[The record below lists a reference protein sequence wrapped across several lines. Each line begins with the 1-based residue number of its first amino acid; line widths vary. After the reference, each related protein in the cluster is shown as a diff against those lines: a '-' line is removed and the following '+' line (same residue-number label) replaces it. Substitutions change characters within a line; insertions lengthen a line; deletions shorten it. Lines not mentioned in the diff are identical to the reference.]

1 MCRREGEK
9 LFLKGERCYSNK
21 CAVERREGVPGQHG
35 KGRQAFSDYKVQL
48 REKQKVKRIYGMLE
62 KSFRSAYAKA
72 STAKGVTGTEMLV
85 IFERRLDNIVY
96 RLGFGASRRQSRQM
110 VNHGLVLVNGRRVT
124 IPSYQVNMGDVV
136 EVHERSKQDMTVQAS
151 MLAAESRV
159 IPEWLSLDKAS
170 VKGTIN
176 ALPSRAQMTQSI
188 NEQLIVELYS
198 R

>member
-1 MCRREGEK
+1 
-9 LFLKGERCYSNK
+9 
-21 CAVERREGVPGQHG
+21 
-35 KGRQAFSDYKVQL
+35 
-48 REKQKVKRIYGMLE
+48 
-62 KSFRSAYAKA
+62 
-72 STAKGVTGTEMLV
+72 
-85 IFERRLDNIVY
+85 VY